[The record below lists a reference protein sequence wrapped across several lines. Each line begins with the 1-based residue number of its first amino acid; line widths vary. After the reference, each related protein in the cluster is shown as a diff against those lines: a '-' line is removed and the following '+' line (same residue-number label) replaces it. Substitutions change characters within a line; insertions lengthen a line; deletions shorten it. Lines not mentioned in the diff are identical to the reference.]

1 MMCARALNMQK
12 PKRSK
17 KGPGMRMD
25 QLVTVRL
32 PSETMRAL
40 ERWATSG
47 QTAALKAEYMTAPER
62 FGDSHSSCTAGAV
75 HT

>member
-1 MMCARALNMQK
+1 
-12 PKRSK
+12 
-17 KGPGMRMD
+17 MRMD

-47 QTAALKAEYMTAPER
+47 QTAALKAEYMNRPG
-62 FGDSHSSCTAGAV
+62 FVGGHLV
-75 HT
+75 